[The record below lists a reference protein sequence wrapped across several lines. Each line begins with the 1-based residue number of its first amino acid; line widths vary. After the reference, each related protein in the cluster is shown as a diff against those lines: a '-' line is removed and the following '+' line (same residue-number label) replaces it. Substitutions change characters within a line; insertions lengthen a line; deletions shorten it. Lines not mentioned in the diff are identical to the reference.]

1 MRIRHSL
8 HSGSSLT
15 FFIFLGKYRRK
26 MLNYEINY
34 VSNLDTLGIFSKKIF
49 LEHAADTRRAAS
61 PDTPRTYQIRPCSL
75 PPPYLLLVYTQGLGR
90 EEVGSRGEFEGSMD
104 TRICY
109 F

>member
-8 HSGSSLT
+8 HRGSSLT
-15 FFIFLGKYRRK
+15 FFIFLGKYKRK
-26 MLNYEINY
+26 TLNYEIKY
-34 VSNLDTLGIFSKKIF
+34 VSNLDTLCIFSEKIS
-49 LEHAADTRRAAS
+49 LEHAVDTRRAAS
-61 PDTPRTYQIRPCSL
+61 PDTPRPHQIRPCSL